1 MTTYAEF
8 RAQYPDGEIPAHLL
22 SAYDDARTTWAL
34 DLASA
39 AEAAATEA
47 DTATGPDALTRRAVA
62 ELLAD
67 THGLRRI
74 LDELMTPVLR
84 LRATP
89 EWEMEDNFSFTERA
103 VEMLA
108 TYLPEVTPHQA
119 AEICECFDLEFDEID
134 TNWFPEPAW
143 DVPDQDEK
151 PPSDGP
157 PQAAPA
163 GPKDP
168 AEMLGEIEDLLGPLR
183 AQPPESWENDACF
196 SVAYGLAEA
205 LGVPLTTDDESPR

>member
-22 SAYDDARTTWAL
+22 SAYDEARTTWAL

-39 AEAAATEA
+39 AEAAAIEA

-62 ELLAD
+62 ALLAD
-67 THGLRRI
+67 TTGLRRI
-74 LDELMTPVLR
+74 LDELMTPALR

-108 TYLPEVTPHQA
+108 AYLPEVTPHQA
-119 AEICECFDLEFDEID
+119 AEICEHFDLEFDEID

-143 DVPDQDEK
+143 DVPDQVEE
-151 PPSDGP
+151 PTSDGP
-157 PQAAPA
+157 PQPAPS

-168 AEMLGEIEDLLGPLR
+168 AELLGEIEDLLDPLR
-183 AQPPESWENDACF
+183 TQPPGDWENDACF

-205 LGVPLTTDDESPR
+205 LGVPLTTDDDPPR